1 MENKRP
7 LILVSNDDGI
17 MAKGLSEL
25 VKALRTVGEIVVMAP
40 DSPRSGSGSALTV
53 TQPVHYKQIRQEVG
67 VTVYKC
73 SGTPTDCIKLA
84 RNTVLLDRVPDL
96 VVGGINHGDNSATN
110 VHYSGTMGVVIEGC
124 LNGIPSIGFS
134 LCNHDLGAD
143 FEATIPYIRS
153 IATMVL
159 EKGLPPLTCLNVNFP
174 DTSDIKGVKVC
185 EQAKGT
191 WTHEWEACPRLNDT
205 NYYWLTGSFSDHEP
219 ENEKNDHW
227 ALANGYVA
235 ITPITV
241 DLTAYGYM
249 EELQKQCEQAG
260 L

>member
-17 MAKGLSEL
+17 MAKGISEL
-25 VKALRTVGEIVVMAP
+25 VKFLRTLGEIVVMAP
-40 DSPRSGSGSALTV
+40 DAPRSGSASALTV
-53 TQPVHYKQIRQEVG
+53 TQPVHYKLVKQEVG

-84 RNTVLLDRVPDL
+84 WNTVLDRKPDL

-124 LNGIPSIGFS
+124 LKGVPSIGFS
-134 LCNHDLGAD
+134 LCNHDMGAD
-143 FEATIPYIRS
+143 FEAVGPYIRK
-153 IATMVL
+153 IAAMVL

-174 DTSDIKGVKVC
+174 DTPDIKGIKVC
-185 EQAKGT
+185 EQAKGC
-191 WTHEWEACPRLNDT
+191 WTNEWEVCPRQNDR
-205 NYYWLTGSFSDHEP
+205 NYFWLTGEFVDHEP

-235 ITPITV
+235 ITPTKV
-241 DLTAYGYM
+241 DLTAYDFIDELNQWI
-249 EELQKQCEQAG
+249 EENEE
-260 L
+260 

>member
-7 LILVSNDDGI
+7 LIIVSNDDGI
-17 MAKGLSEL
+17 MAKGISEL
-25 VKALRTVGEIVVMAP
+25 VKFLRTLGEIVVMAP
-40 DSPRSGSGSALTV
+40 DAPRSGSASALTV
-53 TQPVHYKQIRQEVG
+53 PQPVHYKLVTQEVG

-84 RNTVLLDRVPDL
+84 WDTVLDRKPDL

-124 LNGIPSIGFS
+124 LNGVPSIGFS
-134 LCNHDLGAD
+134 LCNHDMGAD
-143 FEATIPYIRS
+143 FEAAGPYIRK
-153 IATMVL
+153 IAAMVL

-174 DTSDIKGVKVC
+174 DTPDIKGIKVC
-185 EQAKGT
+185 EQAKGC
-191 WTHEWEACPRLNDT
+191 WTNEWEACPRQNDR
-205 NYYWLTGSFSDHEP
+205 NYFWLTGEFVDHEP

-235 ITPITV
+235 ITPTKV
-241 DLTAYGYM
+241 DLTAYDFIDELNQWI
-249 EELQKQCEQAG
+249 EENEE
-260 L
+260 